1 MAMLDYQGANHL
13 QFIEP
18 SVNTALNLTHAETN
32 FNFAV
37 GLYPNQWNW
46 QEVDPLGYLELSI
59 MLHTWSPIESASA
72 DA

>member
-18 SVNTALNLTHAETN
+18 NVNTVLNLTHAETN

-46 QEVDPLGYLELSI
+46 QEVDPLGYLEL
-59 MLHTWSPIESASA
+59 
-72 DA
+72 